1 MIFDIGNLGLHGQPH
16 SAADS
21 KTFPPS
27 EQTGLWTEARI
38 SHSGAK
44 SRIRG
49 IQILDSPALDT
60 FSAFLK
66 FFTVPHLLT
75 CVLLFYSK
83 QDDMHIVIR
92 KQLSSTVPK
101 YKRIGIIGAVMIV
114 GSMGAFR

>member
-60 FSAFLK
+60 FSAFFYFL
-66 FFTVPHLLT
+66 LSLT